1 MRSVLRITLA
11 SIAAATL
18 IAVGARGSAQTV
30 RSTTGVAVRHEDGHA
45 LFVTYC
51 SVCHG
56 AQGQGFIGPRVS
68 GIPWNA
74 SSLGPIVRH
83 GLGGYGAM
91 PAFSRD
97 SVSDADIAAIGM
109 YLGSVGSAN
118 TERASSSSSAAAPSA
133 SASAPSGGAG
143 ADHGAQLYAA
153 NCASCHG
160 AQGQGGFGPSL
171 HNEHSR
177 KDLGAAAAWI
187 KNPAPPMP
195 KLYPS
200 PLSDRDVEDVAA
212 FIEKL

>member
-1 MRSVLRITLA
+1 MRFVLRVTLA
-11 SIAAATL
+11 SIGAATL
-18 IAVGARGSAQTV
+18 IAIGARGSAQTN
-30 RSTTGVAVRHEDGHA
+30 TGVVVTHEDGHA
-45 LFVTYC
+45 LFETYC

-56 AQGQGFIGPRVS
+56 AKGEGFIGPRVS

-83 GLGGYGAM
+83 GLGGYGGM

-97 SVSDADIAAIGM
+97 SVSDAALAAIASF
-109 YLGSVGSAN
+109 LGSVGSTNA
-118 TERASSSSSAAAPSA
+118 APPSSSASAAPSA
-133 SASAPSGGAG
+133 TASATSGGG
-143 ADHGAQLYAA
+143 GGERGAQLYAA

-160 AQGQGGFGPSL
+160 AQGQGGFGPPL
-171 HNEHSR
+171 HNERSR
-177 KDLGAAAAWI
+177 KDLDAAAAWI

>member
-1 MRSVLRITLA
+1 MRLVLRVTLA
-11 SIAAATL
+11 SIGAATL
-18 IAVGARGSAQTV
+18 IAIAARGSAQ
-30 RSTTGVAVRHEDGHA
+30 SNPSVAVVHEDGHA
-45 LFVTYC
+45 LFETYC

-56 AQGQGFIGPRVS
+56 ARGQGFIGPRVS

-83 GLGGYGAM
+83 GLGGYGGM

-97 SVSDADIAAIGM
+97 SVSDADLAAIAS
-109 YLGSVGSAN
+109 YLGSTSGA
-118 TERASSSSSAAAPSA
+118 AAAPTA
-133 SASAPSGGAG
+133 TAPATSGGAG
-143 ADHGAQLYAA
+143 GDNGAQLYAA

-171 HNEHSR
+171 HDER
-177 KDLGAAAAWI
+177 TRRDLDAAVAWI

-195 KLYPS
+195 KLFPS
-200 PLSDRDVEDVAA
+200 PLSDRDVQDVAT

>member
-1 MRSVLRITLA
+1 MRFMLRVTLA
-11 SIAAATL
+11 SIGAATL
-18 IAVGARGSAQTV
+18 ITIGARGSAQ
-30 RSTTGVAVRHEDGHA
+30 SNTGIAVTHEDGHA
-45 LFVTYC
+45 LFETYC

-56 AQGQGFIGPRVS
+56 TQGQGFIGPRVS

-74 SSLGPIVRH
+74 TSLGPIVRH
-83 GLGGYGAM
+83 GLGGYGGM

-97 SVSDADIAAIGM
+97 SVSDAGLAAIAS
-109 YLGSVGSAN
+109 YLGSVGSTNA
-118 TERASSSSSAAAPSA
+118 TPTSSSASVAAPSA
-133 SASAPSGGAG
+133 TASATSGG
-143 ADHGAQLYAA
+143 DRGAQLYAA

-171 HNEHSR
+171 HNERSR
-177 KDLGAAAAWI
+177 RDLDAAVAWI